1 MFYGPTFR
9 AIFFRISVCGK
20 ARGGRVINLDIA
32 FVFQIVN
39 FLVLLLVLNVFL
51 YKPIRKMLADRDTQV
66 SSAKARAAEVDS
78 DVQEKMALY
87 EARLREV
94 KLQAGEERSLLKKE
108 AAAEEAVI
116 LDKARKEAA
125 DQLATIKNK
134 VAKEA
139 ADARELLRGEARTLS
154 LEICEK
160 VLGRS
165 L

>member
-1 MFYGPTFR
+1 M
-9 AIFFRISVCGK
+9 
-20 ARGGRVINLDIA
+20 INLDIA

-51 YKPIRKMLADRDTQV
+51 YKPIRKMLADRDAQV
-66 SSAKARAAEVDS
+66 GGAKVRAAEVDR

-108 AAAEEAVI
+108 AATEEAAI
-116 LDKARKEAA
+116 LDKAREEAA
-125 DQLATIKNK
+125 EQLATIKNK

>member
-1 MFYGPTFR
+1 
-9 AIFFRISVCGK
+9 
-20 ARGGRVINLDIA
+20 VINLDIA

-51 YKPIRKMLADRDTQV
+51 YKPIRKMLADRDAQV
-66 SSAKARAAEVDS
+66 GGAKVRAAEVDR

-108 AAAEEAVI
+108 AATEEAAI
-116 LDKARKEAA
+116 LDKAREEAA
-125 DQLATIKNK
+125 EQLATIKNK

-154 LEICEK
+154 LDICEK